1 MRLRLDFKR
10 IRDRRR
16 WLRIESAGRSRSAAF
31 ALNLRASGGDGP
43 HVTSSPPAL
52 SVEQRLDPE
61 TNFVADLAYPVDGFP
76 RRVFEV
82 PAGLRSSPFTVT
94 DSRTPHP
101 RRERHSVGSEGPR
114 EHEGR
119 DSVDDNRGNERQR
132 LSREAIEVAG
142 APASKHEA
150 PPHALA

>member
-1 MRLRLDFKR
+1 MPANYRALGSVTANSP
-10 IRDRRR
+10 RR
-16 WLRIESAGRSRSAAF
+16 AG
-31 ALNLRASGGDGP
+31 
-43 HVTSSPPAL
+43 
-52 SVEQRLDPE
+52 LDPA
-61 TNFVADLAYPVDGFP
+61 TNLVADLADPLDGFP

-119 DSVDDNRGNERQR
+119 DSVDDNKGNERQR